1 MGRYMRVGGVARSAY
16 MAAAATHRRFQ
27 RSRGTNIKGAALG
40 VVFLCTWILQR
51 DPLSLRLSLIVMS
64 YHEEVLAVLILI
76 VMTLGTTH
84 AIGRERNLVQAET
97 I

>member
-1 MGRYMRVGGVARSAY
+1 MVSP
-16 MAAAATHRRFQ
+16 
-27 RSRGTNIKGAALG
+27 SRLRLAALG
-40 VVFLCTWILQR
+40 VVFLCTWIFQR
-51 DPLSLRLSLIVMS
+51 DPLSLRLSLIAMS